1 LEQEFKIREVGVFK
15 KLAGQTA
22 IYGLSSIVGRMINF
36 LLVPIYTAV
45 LQPADYGIL
54 SELYAYV
61 AFLLVFLTFGM
72 ETTYFKFIHEAKNKH
87 KAFSQAFII
96 LAAVNAL
103 VLVLGVLMI
112 NSISAWM
119 LYKEY
124 PEFILLLLLIVVL
137 DAISSLPLAKLRA
150 EEKPLT
156 FAKVH
161 LVSIFT
167 NIALN
172 LILLFF
178 IFNPKTDDPYW
189 GILYILISNLVA
201 SLLKVVLLHQSI
213 LEVNWKIEKETTRAM
228 LKYTFPIVLAGL
240 AFVVNETLDR
250 ILLKQI
256 LNNPELLPAEY
267 EGTPL
272 RYAETQVGIY
282 SANYKLTMFITL
294 FLQAFRYAAEP
305 FFFSNAGRDPKRK
318 MYGKIMNVLV
328 AVLCAAFLLVVLNM
342 DFFKKFI
349 SNAEYHVGLNVVPIL
364 LLANIFLGIYASQ
377 SIWYK
382 LSGQTKFGAYI
393 SIGGAI
399 LTISLL
405 FLFIPSYGYMAA
417 AWTTFTVYGLQM
429 IVSYL
434 LSRRYYPI
442 PYNLKKTGLYFILAL
457 GIFGLS
463 KWIALDSGLLKF
475 TIHNL
480 LLLLFLAI
488 AWFFEKNTI
497 KNV

>member
-1 LEQEFKIREVGVFK
+1 MGVFK

-22 IYGLSSIVGRMINF
+22 IYGLSSILGRMINF

-45 LQPADYGIL
+45 LLPADYGIV
-54 SELYAYV
+54 SELYSYV
-61 AFLLVFLTFGM
+61 AFLLVFLTFGI
-72 ETTYFKFIHEAKNKH
+72 ETTYFKFLNEAKDKQ
-87 KAFSQAFII
+87 KTFSQAFII
-96 LAAVNAL
+96 LALVNVLLL
-103 VLVLGVLMI
+103 VFGVLMI

-119 LYKEY
+119 LYEDY

-150 EEKPLT
+150 EEKPLA
-156 FAKVH
+156 FAKVQ
-161 LVSIFT
+161 LGSIFT

-172 LILLFF
+172 LILLLLV
-178 IFNPKTDDPYW
+178 FNPETDEPYW
-189 GILYILISNLVA
+189 GILYILIANFVA
-201 SLLKVVLLHQSI
+201 SLLKVVLLYKS
-213 LEVNWKIEKETTRAM
+213 LLDVKWKIEKETVQAM
-228 LKYTFPIVLAGL
+228 LKYTFPIVVAGL
-240 AFVVNETLDR
+240 AFVVNETFDR

-256 LNNPELLPAEY
+256 LNNPELVPAYY

-282 SANYKLTMFITL
+282 SANYKLTMFIAL

-305 FFFSNAGRDPKRK
+305 FFFSNAGKDPKRK
-318 MYGKIMNVLV
+318 MYGKVMNVFV
-328 AVLCAAFLLVVLNM
+328 AVLCFAFLLVILNL
-342 DFFKKFI
+342 DIFKKFI
-349 SNAEYHVGLNVVPIL
+349 SNEEYHVGLSVVPIL

-405 FLFIPSYGYMAA
+405 FLFIPYFGYVAA

-429 IVSYL
+429 IASYL
-434 LSRRYYPI
+434 LSQKYYPI
-442 PYNLKKTGLYFILAL
+442 HYNLRKTGLYFLLAL
-457 GIFGLS
+457 GIFGLVQ
-463 KWIALDSGLLKF
+463 WLALDSGLVKF

-480 LLLLFLAI
+480 LLVIFLAI
-488 AWFFEKNTI
+488 VWFFEKNTI